1 MNHDLRR
8 AVGAT
13 ERSVDSLKRQLDA
26 LPSKQLRKA
35 FEDLPAERLRQA
47 LDELPQ
53 GQLKR
58 TLEQMD
64 VPLPSTKSDKIR
76 LLAAAGYATADIA
89 RSLGIR
95 YQHAYNVLSADRA
108 QSGADDKPPAPV
120 TATIGAAGRLVIPA
134 ELRERLAIG
143 EGDEV
148 SLSIEEGALV
158 MRTRAGE
165 LERARAIV
173 RQYVPEGVSLV
184 DELIADR
191 HADAALDGA

>member
-1 MNHDLRR
+1 MSHDLRI
-8 AVGAT
+8 AAAGP
-13 ERSVDSLKRQLDA
+13 ERPVDILKRHLDA
-26 LPSKQLRKA
+26 LPSEQLRKA
-35 FEDLPAERLRQA
+35 FEDLPSERLRKA
-47 LDELPQ
+47 LDDLPG

-108 QSGADDKPPAPV
+108 QSGAGDAAPAPV
-120 TATIGAAGRLVIPA
+120 TATIGASGRFVIPA
-134 ELRERLAIG
+134 ELRERLAISEG
-143 EGDEV
+143 EEV
-148 SLSIEEGALV
+148 SLSIEDGALV

-165 LERARAIV
+165 LARARAIV

-191 HADAALDGA
+191 HADAAREGV

>member
-1 MNHDLRR
+1 MHNYIR
-8 AVGAT
+8 ATLAGT
-13 ERSVDSLKRQLDA
+13 ERSVDILKRQLDA
-26 LPSKQLRKA
+26 LPSEQLRKA
-35 FEDLPAERLRQA
+35 FEDLPSERLRKA
-47 LDELPQ
+47 LDELPE

-58 TLEQMD
+58 TLEEMD
-64 VPLPSTKSDKIR
+64 VPPPSTKSDKIR

-95 YQHAYNVLSADRA
+95 YQHAYNVLSADKA
-108 QSGADDKPPAPV
+108 QSGGSDGASAPV

-148 SLSIEEGALV
+148 SLSIEDGALV
-158 MRTRAGE
+158 MRTRAGD
-165 LERARAIV
+165 LARARAIV
-173 RQYVPEGVSLV
+173 RQYVPAGVSLV

-191 HADAALDGA
+191 RADAARDDT

>member
-1 MNHDLRR
+1 MNHNSRI
-8 AVGAT
+8 AVVGPEQSAAILN
-13 ERSVDSLKRQLDA
+13 RHLDA
-26 LPSKQLRKA
+26 LPVEKLRKA
-35 FEDLPAERLRQA
+35 FKDLPSERLREA
-47 LDELPQ
+47 LDELPG

-58 TLEQMD
+58 TLEEMD

-108 QSGADDKPPAPV
+108 QSGGNDDASVPV

-148 SLSIEEGALV
+148 SLSIENGALV
-158 MRTRAGE
+158 MRTRASE

-191 HADAALDGA
+191 HADVARDGD